1 MTQTTFYAWTTPA
14 FISES
19 PVDHTWVSTYDNRVN
34 CYETI
39 QAVISA
45 STFLWYCW
53 GSFHPQGGT
62 PDNPTGYLGSQNGK
76 LTIAQCLV
84 APNLDSMNYPAARGT
99 IFTYGI
105 DGVCHQLANQ
115 VLYATNSGI
124 KPLQVTL
131 AKGYHASSFIY
142 GDYGLQHLAWQNK
155 NRTCSGSEILTTNP
169 FGVSAVN
176 IYPDEFAIHVK
187 TILGDDQ
194 QDLVIQLL
202 ALRDEAQAQRADVR
216 LFQSGQQAQAD
227 ALNQRNQKFIDNAA
241 QLLGDDLFEKVFGYP
256 PTQRI
261 NLVDPEI
268 MRRMNGDLAA

>member
-1 MTQTTFYAWTTPA
+1 MTQITFYAWATPA

-19 PVDHTWVSTYDNRVN
+19 PVDHTWVTTYDNRVN
-34 CYETI
+34 CYKTI

-45 STFLWYCW
+45 NALLWYCW

-62 PDNPTGYLGSQNGK
+62 PENPSGYLGSQVGN
-76 LTIAQCLV
+76 LAIAQCLV
-84 APNLDSMNYPAARGT
+84 AANLDSTTNPAARGT
-99 IFTYGI
+99 IFTYGV

-124 KPLQVTL
+124 KPLKVAL
-131 AKGYHASSFIY
+131 ARGYHASSFIY

-155 NRTCSGSEILTTNP
+155 NRTCSGSEISTTNP
-169 FGVSAVN
+169 MGVSAVN
-176 IYPDEFAIHVK
+176 TNPDEFAVHVK

-241 QLLGDDLFEKVFGYP
+241 ELLGAELFEKVFGYP